1 MQLDG
6 CSLML
11 LPSFLWAMHSWEV
24 TRVQVVNVWDLRD
37 YSHRT
42 TVPVYEAIETV
53 CVLPDGSGFPGS
65 ASSDGSLTANSMKPK
80 KKSGG
85 ASLRFLT
92 VGEHGIVQV
101 WNSDG

>member
-1 MQLDG
+1 
-6 CSLML
+6 
-11 LPSFLWAMHSWEV
+11 
-24 TRVQVVNVWDLRD
+24 
-37 YSHRT
+37 
-42 TVPVYEAIETV
+42 VYEAIETV
-53 CVLPDGSGFPGS
+53 CVLPDGSGFLGS
-65 ASSDGSLTANSMKPK
+65 AFDGSLTANSMKPK